1 MTTLVLILLIPV
13 LALGFTG
20 LTMLFADSV
29 RGEGGRSLAAWS
41 SQGLGY
47 LIGAIALIGIVADL
61 VTGTMWKTGSVQGFL
76 ASYGMNLALLGLA
89 VLLAGPGGRAEG

>member
-1 MTTLVLILLIPV
+1 MTTLVLILLLPV

-29 RGEGGRSLAAWS
+29 RGEGGRSLASWA

-47 LIGAIALIGIVADL
+47 LLGAIALLGIVADL
-61 VTGTMWKTGSVQGFL
+61 VTGTIWRAASVQGFL
-76 ASYGMNLALLGLA
+76 GSYGMNLALLGLA
-89 VLLAGPGGRAEG
+89 FVLAGHGRRAEG